1 MEVLEYLKTCF
12 KLIVAFMTQD
22 VLFCIALIFLGFL
35 ILWSVL
41 SLTFCYEMDFKLDCE
56 KVTRYVK
63 ANKIH
68 RDNYVQLTSLFL
80 TMSTSIRRAWKSYE
94 LCVGGMPSDYL
105 KQFECLDMQVNSG
118 FKSHIKGVLNF
129 FIYTA
134 FAFFTLVSFATVVNY
149 GAALTTKVL
158 VEAMLLPLAFLFLA
172 KVVFHIYFAIR
183 NYEYKLAVESFNDMV
198 DILDERVSL
207 AEIFYGYEDAVSMV
221 SNVYSNETLNK
232 IKLEENKVAIK
243 ELKKE
248 ERARKALEQQEVK
261 DARME
266 AIAQERE
273 RRQVEKKMSQI
284 DKIKSSLPEEVVK
297 QEEIEKQKTEE
308 QTAKLQK
315 IELDEAIA
323 QKAKRGRG
331 RPRKEK
337 PAEQANAPKRG
348 RGRPRKEK
356 PAEQMNAPKRGRG
369 RPRKDA
375 QAPVVKAEQMAPV
388 QETEE
393 VKVVNEAPRTA
404 TVQTIAEEG
413 AINTQKEF
421 IAAMNEVETLLDANA
436 VTTATAKE
444 IEANNKRI
452 DELVEKMM
460 AYKKLHEEE

>member
-273 RRQVEKKMSQI
+273 RRQVEKKMNQI

-337 PAEQANAPKRG
+337 PAEQTNSPKRG
-348 RGRPRKEK
+348 RGRPRKER
-356 PAEQMNAPKRGRG
+356 PVEQANAPKRGRG

-375 QAPVVKAEQMAPV
+375 QAPVVKAEQMSPV

-436 VTTATAKE
+436 VTTVTAKE

>member
-273 RRQVEKKMSQI
+273 RRQVEKKMNQI

-337 PAEQANAPKRG
+337 PAEQTNAPKRG
-348 RGRPRKEK
+348 RGRPRKER
-356 PAEQMNAPKRGRG
+356 PVEQANAPKRGRG

-375 QAPVVKAEQMAPV
+375 QAPVVKEEQMAPV

>member
-273 RRQVEKKMSQI
+273 RRQVEKKMNQI

-337 PAEQANAPKRG
+337 PAEQTNAPKRG
-348 RGRPRKEK
+348 RGRPRKER
-356 PAEQMNAPKRGRG
+356 PAEQANAPKRGRG

-436 VTTATAKE
+436 VTTVTAKE